1 MITEDRIDV
10 ATISCR
16 PRTHNERKTDTH
28 LFNKA
33 MLKQGLLYQ
42 LSSFNATLV
51 LAMKSKSI
59 VCGVAPFLNVM

>member
-1 MITEDRIDV
+1 ML
-10 ATISCR
+10 R
-16 PRTHNERKTDTH
+16 PFHAAHERKTDAH
-28 LFNKA
+28 LFSKA
-33 MLKQGLLYQ
+33 ILKQGLLYQ